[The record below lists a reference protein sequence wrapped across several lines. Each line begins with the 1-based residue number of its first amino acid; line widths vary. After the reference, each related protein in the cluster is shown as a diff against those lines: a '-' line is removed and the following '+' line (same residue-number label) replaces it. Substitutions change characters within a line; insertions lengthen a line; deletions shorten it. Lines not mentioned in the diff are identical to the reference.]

1 MDLEPSDLLDVF
13 LAPPEDT
20 FSAGSFLELGFT
32 RSHPLAP
39 GTRPREQ
46 GRRGW
51 EPSGGHGCPSVVG
64 GRKEGLEDSES
75 EDFLKL
81 LINPNE
87 VYCSEA
93 SPGSDSGISE
103 APGRSDSPP
112 AAPAPSSPAFCEV
125 VYEAGPLQRAQ
136 GEAGPSLGLLS
147 IQLGQWG
154 PQLVVPDARVIH
166 ELACDTH
173 AHILPTDPASVP
185 PATLLPCQTLLLTDE
200 EKRLLGQEGVSLP
213 THLPLTKAEERVLK
227 KVRRKIRNKQSAQD
241 SRRRKK
247 EYIDGL
253 ESRVAAC
260 SAQNQELQRKVQ
272 ELERHNTSLVAQLRQ
287 LQMLTAQ
294 TSNKAAQTSTGVLI
308 LLFSLALII
317 LPSFSPFQG
326 LPEAGPEEYQPHG
339 GEKQGPGGSTA
350 EEERLHRASRGGRD
364 FQKYLDPQGH
374 VRNSRGSRD
383 RVQSGGVPWSP
394 EGERLRGTTREDG
407 PEDWTQWA
415 PQNRAACR

>member
-51 EPSGGHGCPSVVG
+51 EPSGGHGCPSV
-64 GRKEGLEDSES
+64 GLEDSES

-339 GEKQGPGGSTA
+339 VISRNILTHKDMSGTLEAQGTESKVGESPGAQRANGS
-350 EEERLHRASRGGRD
+350 
-364 FQKYLDPQGH
+364 
-374 VRNSRGSRD
+374 
-383 RVQSGGVPWSP
+383 GVPP
-394 EGERLRGTTREDG
+394 EKMGLKTGPSGRLRTVLHADEM
-407 PEDWTQWA
+407 
-415 PQNRAACR
+415 